1 MKPLKGEQIFIRMS
15 DMDPRLVAEALPP
28 SMRAGAV
35 GEPSRRARR
44 MSAFWNSGW
53 TAAVLSGV
61 VALGVLIAII
71 VAGQNGSGQPPVG
84 TQVPLA
90 SNSQAE
96 PETVVSEPETE
107 TEPITEGDTEPIT
120 EGDTEPETE
129 PVFTM
134 NTLAIDIEGKR
145 SVYLEGSSRKCDYYE
160 NGEHIV
166 IEGYWTIGSESMS
179 ASEIMEHIQSGTVV
193 TVEIPQ
199 GTRVKVRYLQRE
211 GWRYRS
217 VLTKW
222 DEELTRGELKGL
234 RSPEELSDTIAYY
247 QVGVYYLHLY
257 VRGNSH
263 RDDIDEIL
271 AGENHVE
278 YLIRLVVTE
287 P

>member
-15 DMDPRLVAEALPP
+15 DMDPQLVAEALPP
-28 SMRAGAV
+28 SMRAGAGGV
-35 GEPSRRARR
+35 TRRASRA
-44 MSAFWNSGW
+44 SAFWNSGW

-96 PETVVSEPETE
+96 PETVLLQSEPETE
-107 TEPITEGDTEPIT
+107 TEPVTEGDT
-120 EGDTEPETE
+120 GPETE

-134 NTLAIDIEGKR
+134 NTMAIDIEGKR

-166 IEGYWTIGSESMS
+166 IEGNWTIGSESMS
-179 ASEIMEHIQSGTVV
+179 AAEISEHVQNGTVV
-193 TVEIPQ
+193 TIEIPQ

-211 GWRYRS
+211 EWTYKS

-222 DEELTRGELKGL
+222 DEELTRGMLTGL

-257 VRGNSH
+257 VRGNGKN
-263 RDDIDEIL
+263 DDDMDESL
-271 AGENHVE
+271 VGENHVD